1 MKKCFLIILV
11 LVNVLA
17 SLGALS
23 FNMNVIIL
31 NEPGIKENRPY
42 HTINLGDYSFWN
54 PGVRAVYLEIKIK
67 SIAAW
72 PGQTFT
78 LYIRPL
84 NDETNIRKFS
94 FNATESYMGDAFVQ
108 YLWLPVNQNGKIEYK
123 LLCPEGW
130 SGAIVDLNFAVRGL
144 YTASSAAMSDNLNY

>member
-1 MKKCFLIILV
+1 MKKCLLITLV
-11 LVNVLA
+11 LLIVLVFL
-17 SLGALS
+17 SALS
-23 FNMNVIIL
+23 FNMNVGIL
-31 NEPGIKENRPY
+31 NESDIKENRPY

-54 PGVRAVYLEIKIK
+54 PNVRALYLEIKIK

-72 PGQTFT
+72 AGQTFT
-78 LYIRPL
+78 LYIRPI
-84 NDETNIRKFS
+84 NDQNDIRMFS

-130 SGAIVDLNFAVRGL
+130 HGARVDLNLAVRGL
-144 YTASSAAMSDNLNY
+144 YTESNAAVNDDLN